1 MVTKI
6 KSILKKLLIL
16 GCGGHGKVVA
26 DAAEKTNEYEKI
38 SFLDD
43 KIEEITQSKT
53 NFKEKIIGVISEKN
67 LRKFAQE
74 FSDTFVGIGD
84 NEIRIKWLKKI
95 EGFGMKIPNIIHP
108 SAQISKYVDIG
119 YGCFINTNVVIQCNS
134 KISSGCI
141 INTSSSIDH
150 ESCIDEGTQI
160 SPGVNIAGN
169 VKIGKRSLIGIGSK
183 IIQNISIGDD
193 VIVGAG
199 SLVLENIP
207 NNFKV
212 YGSPAKLIKKNKCD

>member
-1 MVTKI
+1 M
-6 KSILKKLLIL
+6 KKLLIL
-16 GCGGHGKVVA
+16 GCGGHGNVAA
-26 DAAEKTNEYEKI
+26 DAAEQTNEYEKI

-43 KIEEITQSKT
+43 RIGKITASKT
-53 NFKEKIIGVISEKN
+53 NFKEHIIGVISEKN
-67 LRKFAQE
+67 IKKFAEE
-74 FSDTFVGIGD
+74 FTHTFVGIGD
-84 NEIRIKWLKKI
+84 NKIRIKWLKKI
-95 EGFGMKIPNIIHP
+95 KEFGMKIPNIIHP
-108 SAQISKYVDIG
+108 SAKVSKYIDIG
-119 YGCFINTNVVIQCNS
+119 DGCFINTNTVIQCNS

-150 ESCIDEGTQI
+150 ESFIDEGSHI

-169 VKIGKRSLIGIGSK
+169 VKIGKRSWIGIGSK

-207 NNFKV
+207 SNFEV
-212 YGSPAKLIKKNKCD
+212 YGSPAKIIRKN

>member
-1 MVTKI
+1 MKN
-6 KSILKKLLIL
+6 LLIL
-16 GCGGHGKVVA
+16 GCGGHGSVVA
-26 DAAEKTNEYEKI
+26 DAAEKTNEYGKI

-43 KIEEITQSKT
+43 KIDEIIGSKA
-53 NFKEKIIGVISEKN
+53 NFKNNIIGVISEKN
-67 LRKFAQE
+67 LRKFAEE
-74 FSDTFVGIGD
+74 FSDIFVGIGN

-95 EGFGMKIPNIIHP
+95 ERFGMKIPNIIHP
-108 SAQISKYVDIG
+108 SAQVSKYVDIG
-119 YGCFINTNVVIQCNS
+119 YGSFINTNVVIQCNS

-150 ESCIDEGTQI
+150 DSWIDEGTHI

-169 VKIGKRSLIGIGSK
+169 VKIGKRSWIGIGSK

-207 NNFKV
+207 SNFEV
-212 YGSPAKLIKKNKCD
+212 YGSPAKKIKIKINK